1 MQPDDIIMAEIFIK
15 DIGTTSNDITSVR
28 LTCYFVSSIYSKI
41 KLCIIGTEEKIRMQ
55 YFQE

>member
-15 DIGTTSNDITSVR
+15 DIGTTS
-28 LTCYFVSSIYSKI
+28 TCYFVSSIYSKI
-41 KLCIIGTEEKIRMQ
+41 KLCIIGTEQKIRMQ